1 MIHLIQWWGFSL
13 CGVILGV
20 LLDFCFGDPAV
31 SWHPICL
38 IGNLISFTRKKL
50 RNSIEK
56 RFPDT
61 SGREEKNKAEFRG
74 GIGLVVIVITVS
86 TLLPSGILVLAYALH
101 PVAGILVEGIFCWFL
116 LATKCLKQESTTVK
130 RALTE
135 EGLESGQR
143 AVARIVGR
151 DTAVLDEPGVIK
163 AAVETV
169 AENSSDGC
177 IAPLFYMLLG
187 GAPLGFFYKSINTMD
202 SMVGYRNETYLYFGC
217 AAAKTDDVANF
228 LPARISALLLVA
240 SAGLRGYSA
249 SNAWRI
255 FKRDRMKHASPNSA
269 QTESA
274 MAGALG
280 VQLAGDA
287 WYFGELHKKETIG
300 DALREIEPEDIDRA
314 NRILYGMVVL
324 GTVLGVLLKGCVL
337 VCMNMAGILPPI

>member
-1 MIHLIQWWGFSL
+1 M
-13 CGVILGV
+13 
-20 LLDFCFGDPAV
+20 
-31 SWHPICL
+31 
-38 IGNLISFTRKKL
+38 
-50 RNSIEK
+50 
-56 RFPDT
+56 
-61 SGREEKNKAEFRG
+61 
-74 GIGLVVIVITVS
+74 VVIVITVS

-116 LATKCLKQESTTVK
+116 LATKCLKQESTNVK

-135 EGLESGQR
+135 EGLESGQK

-202 SMVGYRNETYLYFGC
+202 SMVGYRNETYLYFGR

-240 SAGLRGYSA
+240 SAGLHGYSA

-287 WYFGELHKKETIG
+287 WYFGELHKKQTIG

>member
-61 SGREEKNKAEFRG
+61 SQREEKNKAEFRG

-86 TLLPSGILVLAYALH
+86 TLLPSVILVFAYALH
-101 PVAGILVEGIFCWFL
+101 PVAGIIVEGIFCWFL
-116 LATKCLKQESTTVK
+116 LATKCLKQESTNVK

-135 EGLESGQR
+135 EGLESGQK

-151 DTAVLDEPGVIK
+151 DTTVLDEPGVIK

-187 GAPLGFFYKSINTMD
+187 GAPL
-202 SMVGYRNETYLYFGC
+202 E
-217 AAAKTDDVANF
+217 
-228 LPARISALLLVA
+228 
-240 SAGLRGYSA
+240 
-249 SNAWRI
+249 
-255 FKRDRMKHASPNSA
+255 
-269 QTESA
+269 
-274 MAGALG
+274 
-280 VQLAGDA
+280 
-287 WYFGELHKKETIG
+287 IG
-300 DALREIEPEDIDRA
+300 RA
-314 NRILYGMVVL
+314 HV
-324 GTVLGVLLKGCVL
+324 
-337 VCMNMAGILPPI
+337 

>member
-1 MIHLIQWWGFSL
+1 MMNLIQWWGLSL

-50 RNSIEK
+50 RAPIDKKYSDAREQEK
-56 RFPDT
+56 
-61 SGREEKNKAEFRG
+61 KNKAEFRG
-74 GIGLVVIVITVS
+74 GIWLVLIVVSVS
-86 TLLPSGILVLAYALH
+86 TLLPSLILVPAYALH
-101 PVAGILVEGIFCWFL
+101 PVAGIIVEGIFCWFL
-116 LATKCLKQESTTVK
+116 LATKCLKQESTNVK
-130 RALTE
+130 RALME
-135 EGLESGQR
+135 EGLESGQK

-202 SMVGYRNETYLYFGC
+202 SMVGYRNETYLYFGR
-217 AAAKTDDVANF
+217 AAAKTDDVVNF

-240 SAGLRGYSA
+240 SAGLRGFSA

-337 VCMNMAGILPPI
+337 VCMSTAGILPLI